1 MTASYD
7 LQKIFGSKLLFK
19 LLTFGSILGL
29 ES

>member
-19 LLTFGSILGL
+19 LLTLCSILGL